1 MAETKSM
8 FMHSFDTDD
17 FAMKTQI
24 PLKTVRNRFPQI
36 KVHKHNRSTEMLKPK
51 VLTHLITE
59 KPVVSLA
66 IE

>member
-24 PLKTVRNRFPQI
+24 PLKTVRNRFP
-36 KVHKHNRSTEMLKPK
+36 
-51 VLTHLITE
+51 
-59 KPVVSLA
+59 
-66 IE
+66 